1 MGNTGFFLFLH
12 CARNVES
19 LENGEIILQVN
30 SVTDNDSQISKIIFL
45 ILK

>member
-1 MGNTGFFLFLH
+1 
-12 CARNVES
+12 VES
-19 LENGEIILQVN
+19 LENGEIILQAN